1 MTDTLLSAPE
11 DPKLR
16 EYFAAYGGLQSQLPS
31 IAGSYQGRGL
41 VVCGDG
47 ACVWDDLER
56 LGARCNVGRGKVR
69 APDGWDFMVVNKL
82 GETFPGRILHWY
94 SNEAKLLVKFIEA
107 RRAEYR
113 SEFNTQFET
122 HSNHRGAKWHW
133 PLGGHGTSGLGACLV
148 GILLGYDRLV
158 LCGMPLD
165 DGPHN
170 GEPHWRKCRFKTAEV
185 ADQVNGAMPGH
196 WKRAK
201 DHAFKGRVK
210 SMSGRTRDWFGEPC
224 GF

>member
-1 MTDTLLSAPE
+1 
-11 DPKLR
+11 
-16 EYFAAYGGLQSQLPS
+16 
-31 IAGSYQGRGL
+31 
-41 VVCGDG
+41 
-47 ACVWDDLER
+47 
-56 LGARCNVGRGKVR
+56 
-69 APDGWDFMVVNKL
+69 MVVNKL
-82 GETFPGRILHWY
+82 GETFPGPILHWY

-113 SEFNTQFET
+113 SEFNTQYET

-133 PLGGHGTSGLGACLV
+133 PLGGHGTSGLGAVLV
-148 GILLGYDRLV
+148 GILLGYDRIV

-165 DGPHN
+165 NGPHN
-170 GEPHWRKCRFKTAEV
+170 GEPHWRKSNFHREV

-201 DHAFKGRVK
+201 DHAFKEVR
-210 SMSGRTRDWFGEPC
+210 SMSGRTRDWLGKPC